1 LVYCKACSDRL
12 KEFANLNLQNIRTIK
27 DALNFKLKV
36 GNIIYSFGEIIN
48 PGWVAIPEN
57 QLPLKLPSVKFYEPT
72 GTGESPLAGISK
84 WVNTKCPRCNA
95 PARRETNTMPQ
106 WAGSCWYY
114 IAYAINKNSK
124 FEIRNSKLLK
134 YWLPVD
140 LYVGG
145 VEHAVLHLLYARFWH
160 KFLYDI
166 GIVPTKEPF
175 QKLFNQGL
183 ILGPDGEKMSK
194 SRGNVI
200 NPDDMIKQYGADSL
214 RLYEMF
220 MGPLE
225 QVKPWDPQGI
235 VGMHRFLNRVW
246 NLVIEWLKPKS
257 QKFKI
262 TPTASRSA
270 TNDIKRLMHKTIKKV
285 TDDILSLRFNTA
297 ISALMEFQ
305 NALAF
310 RAHLL
315 PKKDLQ
321 IAIKTLLS
329 LLAPFAPHITEE
341 LWVYIC
347 GKSQS
352 INSIHEMPW
361 PKYNPKYLR
370 EEMVN
375 YIIQIN
381 GKLRDTIKVKA
392 GTSEKE
398 VIDLAIKSSKISKW
412 LEGKKIKK
420 HIFVKD
426 KLLNFVV

>member
-1 LVYCKACSDRL
+1 LSAG
-12 KEFANLNLQNIRTIK
+12 E
-27 DALNFKLKV
+27 KL
-36 GNIIYSFGEIIN
+36 N
-48 PGWVAIPEN
+48 PGWVPIPER
-57 QLPLKLPSVKFYEPT
+57 QLPLKLPNVKFYEPI
-72 GTGESPLAGISK
+72 GTGESPLAAIKS
-84 WVNTKCPRCNA
+84 WVNTKCPRCGG

-114 IAYAINKNSK
+114 IAYVVNKNSK

-246 NLVIEWLKPKS
+246 NLVIEKSKGKS
-257 QKFKI
+257 QKVKI
-262 TPTASRSA
+262 TPAARRSA

-285 TDDILSLRFNTA
+285 TDDIALLRFNTA

-310 RAHLL
+310 QAHLL
-315 PKKDLQ
+315 RKKDLQ

-341 LWVYIC
+341 LWAFL
-347 GKSQS
+347 GAKSRTGR
-352 INSIHEMPW
+352 SIHEMPW
-361 PKYNPKYLR
+361 PKYNPRYLK
-370 EEMVN
+370 EEMVT
-375 YIIQIN
+375 YIVEVN

-392 GTSEKE
+392 DASEKD
-398 VIDLAIKSSKISKW
+398 VIELAKKSQKVSKW
-412 LEGKKIKK
+412 LGGKKIKRQ
-420 HIFVKD
+420 IFVKD
-426 KLLNFVV
+426 RLVNFVVE